1 MPGLVRVD
9 NGVVTNEPH
18 NRPDPIWDAAWQWV
32 IQEHENRLDTV
43 SRSELARWLQADPR
57 HRSAYEEACE
67 IWLACAL
74 LPPVPSDPDNR

>member
-1 MPGLVRVD
+1 
-9 NGVVTNEPH
+9 
-18 NRPDPIWDAAWQWV
+18 V